1 MVSCRNSR
9 RTGRTRRWLKL
20 APRFAPPIA
29 GAAAFLLMLT
39 LPAQTQ
45 QGAAD
50 GNWTSYGG
58 DSGNTRYSPLSQ
70 IDASNFSKLE
80 VAWTFT
86 TANLGPTPE
95 TNLESTPLVID
106 GVLYSTA
113 GERRDVIALNAANG
127 ELLWTHREDEGKR
140 ADVSPRRLSGR
151 GLAYWA
157 DGNDKR
163 IVYFTTGYR
172 MVELEAKTG
181 NRIPTFGVDGVV
193 DLKTDD
199 DQEIDPMSSEIGI
212 HATPMIGR
220 DTIVVGAAHKPG
232 GVPTSKTNV
241 KGYVR
246 GYDVRTGKRKWIFH
260 TVPKPGEPGFDTWL
274 QDSWSYTGNTGSW
287 GQSSIDEKAGVVYV
301 GVEEPTGD
309 FYGGPRPGKNLF
321 GESLVALDLETG
333 KMRWYYQFVHHGIWD
348 HDNPSPPILADV
360 EIKGKRTPVVAQP
373 SKQAFLYVFNRET
386 GKPIWP
392 IDERPVEK
400 GDVPGEWYSPTQPF
414 PTAPPPYENQGV
426 DESVLIDFTPELH
439 QKALDL
445 VKHYKMGPIFTPP
458 VVSKAEGPWATLVA
472 SLSGSNWMGG
482 SLDPETGVVYVG
494 SARGAIGIGLVP
506 SGTRSDVGY
515 ISGRAPGAQGALTVD
530 GLPLLKPPYAQIS
543 AIDLKT
549 GTILWHVPHGE
560 TADNIRNNPALKGL
574 NVGRL
579 GRGPAAITLVTKTLV
594 IAGEKGTVTM
604 DDGRKGAMLDAY
616 NKATGQLVGSVY
628 MPAQATGG
636 PMTYTVDGV
645 QYIVIPVGGNIDGKP
660 QAEFMA
666 FRIPPARPAKGR
678 GGRGGRGA
686 PQPDPEN

>member
-1 MVSCRNSR
+1 MPLSR
-9 RTGRTRRWLKL
+9 KKRLLTNIPHI
-20 APRFAPPIA
+20 APFAG
-29 GAAAFLLMLT
+29 GAAVFLLMLAF
-39 LPAQTQ
+39 PAKPQ

-70 IDASNFSKLE
+70 IDGSNFSKMEL
-80 VAWTFT
+80 AWSFS
-86 TANLGPTPE
+86 TANLGATPE
-95 TNLESTPLVID
+95 TNLEATPLVID

-113 GERRDVIALNAANG
+113 GDRRDVIALNAASG

-140 ADVSPRRLSGR
+140 AEVSPRRLSGR

-172 MVELEAKTG
+172 MIELDARTG
-181 NRIPTFGVDGVV
+181 NRIPSFGVDGAV
-193 DLKTDD
+193 DLKQDD
-199 DQEIDPMSSEIGI
+199 DQEIDPLSSEIGI

-220 DTIVVGAAHKPG
+220 NTIVVGAAHKPG

-241 KGYVR
+241 KGFVR

-260 TVPKPGEPGFDTWL
+260 TVPKPGEVGFDTWL
-274 QDSWSYTGNTGSW
+274 EDSWSYTGNTGAW
-287 GQSSIDEKAGVVYV
+287 GQSSIDEARGVVYV

-309 FYGGPRPGKNLF
+309 FYGGPRPGPNLF

-333 KMRWYYQFVHHGIWD
+333 KMKWYFQYVHHGIWD

-360 EIKGKRTPVVAQP
+360 QIKGKRVPVVAQP

-386 GKPIWP
+386 GEPIWP
-392 IDERPVEK
+392 IEERPVEK

-414 PTAPPPYENQGV
+414 PTAPPPYEIQGV

-439 QKALDL
+439 QKALDI

-458 VVSKAEGPWATLVA
+458 VVSKAEGPYATLVA

-482 SLDPETGVVYVG
+482 SIDPETGVVYVG
-494 SARGAIGIGLVP
+494 SSRGATPMGLVP
-506 SGTRSDVGY
+506 SGTRSDVGW
-515 ISGRAPGAQGALTVD
+515 ISGRAPGVQGGTTVE
-530 GLPLLKPPYAQIS
+530 GLPLLKPPYGQIS

-549 GTILWHVPHGE
+549 GTILWHVPHGD
-560 TADNIRNNPALKGL
+560 TADNIRNNPALKGV
-574 NVGRL
+574 NIGQTGRA
-579 GRGPAAITLVTKTLV
+579 GAAITLVTKTLL

-604 DDGRKGAMLDAY
+604 ADGRVGAMLRAY
-616 NKATGQLVGSVY
+616 DKATGQRVGAVY

-636 PMTYTVDGV
+636 PMTYMVNGV
-645 QYIVIPVGGNIDGKP
+645 QYIVIPIGGNINGRP

-666 FRIPPARPAKGR
+666 FRLPSNQPAKR
-678 GGRGGRGA
+678 GRGA
-686 PQPDPEN
+686 PPADPAN